1 MLLCVWELLTPIF
14 LLVVGQLPREGAEAS
29 VGRGRGGDL
38 AGAGPEAED
47 AARVGGLAAG
57 QRVKGEGTD
66 KPQEQA
72 QVGRE
77 GFPVCCKST
86 SRQPLLLRPF

>member
-1 MLLCVWELLTPIF
+1 MISFVSS
-14 LLVVGQLPREGAEAS
+14 GQLPSEGVEAA

-47 AARVGGLAAG
+47 ATRVGGLAAG
-57 QRVKGEGTD
+57 QRVKGEGAD

-72 QVGRE
+72 QVGWAARLAAKADHCTAA
-77 GFPVCCKST
+77 PSISV
-86 SRQPLLLRPF
+86 R